1 MLLSQESVL
10 SVLLSAG
17 GRVRKSELVSRF
29 KDSVDCDDPA
39 EKTRNRELF
48 KTFVNNVACVKE
60 SEGVRYVVL
69 KKTYQKCLQENTEDK
84 EDKEEGP
91 PEGEGEDK
99 TTALLSPFELAL
111 HRSKYSETKVQ
122 KMLSFAAKPY
132 ALPLRMPS
140 VDLKVD
146 TPESPVRTK
155 RRPPSDEPKDTRIL
169 SSVPLDQA
177 EHEWLVKCASGHWSQ
192 VYGLLLRDRQLVHK
206 RDFMSGFTALHW
218 AAKHGNGDM
227 LEKLVDLSRETG
239 DAVDVNA
246 RTHGGYTPLHVAAL
260 HKQDNILA
268 VLVAEYGADVSI
280 RDNGGKRAYHY
291 LHKDASETIREMLS
305 QPKPQ
310 QAGDDREEPFQDLSK
325 GRHSISRLF
334 QPHVRPHRRGHKQR
348 PAFFSLSDEPAGEEQ
363 EDGVFR
369 HRIVSDAFA

>member
-10 SVLLSAG
+10 SVLLSEG

-29 KDSVDCDDPA
+29 KDSVDCDDAA
-39 EKTRNRELF
+39 EKARNRELF
-48 KTFVNNVACVKE
+48 KTFVNNVAYVKE

-69 KKTYQKCLQENTEDK
+69 KKNYLKCLQEKQEETEDK
-84 EDKEEGP
+84 EESP
-91 PEGEGEDK
+91 PEGEGE
-99 TTALLSPFELAL
+99 ALLSPFELAL
-111 HRSKYSETKVQ
+111 QRSKDSEIKVQ
-122 KMLSFAAKPY
+122 KMLTFVAKPD
-132 ALPLRMPS
+132 ALPLMMPS
-140 VDLKVD
+140 MDLKVD
-146 TPESPVRTK
+146 TPESPLSTR
-155 RRPPSDEPKDTRIL
+155 RRPPPDESKDTRIP

-192 VYGLLLRDRQLVHK
+192 VYGLMLRDCQLVHK

-218 AAKHGNGDM
+218 AAKHGNGGM

-239 DAVDVNA
+239 ITVDINA

-260 HKQDNILA
+260 HKQDYIL
-268 VLVAEYGADVSI
+268 VRLVAEYGADVRI
-280 RDNGGKRAYHY
+280 RDNGGKKAYHY
-291 LHKDASETIREMLS
+291 LHKDASETIREMLG
-305 QPKPQ
+305 QPKVRQ
-310 QAGDDREEPFQDLSK
+310 SDDDKEELFQDVSK

-348 PAFFSLSDEPAGEEQ
+348 AAFFSLSDEPAGDEQ